1 MGFSAAL
8 RTNDW
13 TAELDGCQI
22 CYPARTFIRKLHG
35 SGTKAEAPEIAALV
49 PSRWIVMMRRAV
61 LAFSTLMA
69 LGQTATAGV
78 PLFGHVSCA
87 VVRFYVAKYSEA
99 AAERWARS
107 HGASNAEIE
116 TARRCVHGAVVQ
128 TASAAATSQVVA
140 PAPAQE
146 SAKQE
151 PAEHDRD
158 QDAPQVVSVQGQRA
172 EPEQV
177 RIDNEPAAH
186 GLVRPEDIQDRSVA
200 PVSPETKDLVP
211 SDRKRTAQR
220 PRYAGAL
227 HRVGRARGTGQMAW
241 LKRLWRDL
249 TRPRQMSMAFLHFRG
264 GRR

>member
-1 MGFSAAL
+1 
-8 RTNDW
+8 
-13 TAELDGCQI
+13 
-22 CYPARTFIRKLHG
+22 
-35 SGTKAEAPEIAALV
+35 
-49 PSRWIVMMRRAV
+49 MRRAIP
-61 LAFSTLMA
+61 AFAILIA
-69 LGQTATAGV
+69 LSQTATAGV
-78 PLFGHVSCA
+78 PSCA
-87 VVRFYVAKYSEA
+87 VVRFYVAKYSEG

-151 PAEHDRD
+151 PAEHDPD
-158 QDAPQVVSVQGQRA
+158 QGALQVVSVQAQRA

-177 RIDNEPAAH
+177 KIDNEPAAH
-186 GLVRPEDIQDRSVA
+186 GFVRAEDIQDRSVA
-200 PVSPETKDLVP
+200 PISTETKDLAP
-211 SDRKRTAQR
+211 SDRKTTAQR
-220 PRYAGAL
+220 PRYGGAL
-227 HRVGRARGTGQMAW
+227 HRPGSARRTGQVAW

>member
-1 MGFSAAL
+1 
-8 RTNDW
+8 
-13 TAELDGCQI
+13 
-22 CYPARTFIRKLHG
+22 
-35 SGTKAEAPEIAALV
+35 
-49 PSRWIVMMRRAV
+49 MRRVV

-69 LGQTATAGV
+69 LSQTATAGV

-107 HGASNAEIE
+107 HGASSAEIE

-128 TASAAATSQVVA
+128 TASSAAPSPALA
-140 PAPAQE
+140 PVPAQE
-146 SAKQE
+146 PAKQA
-151 PAEHDRD
+151 PAEHDPDRD
-158 QDAPQVVSVQGQRA
+158 ALQVASAEGQRA
-172 EPEQV
+172 EPERV
-177 RIDNEPAAH
+177 KLDTDPAAH
-186 GLVRPEDIQDRSVA
+186 GLVPEDIQDRSAA
-200 PVSPETKDLVP
+200 PVSHEIKDLAAP
-211 SDRKRTAQR
+211 ERKTTAQR

-227 HRVGRARGTGQMAW
+227 HRASSARGTGQMAW

>member
-1 MGFSAAL
+1 
-8 RTNDW
+8 
-13 TAELDGCQI
+13 
-22 CYPARTFIRKLHG
+22 
-35 SGTKAEAPEIAALV
+35 
-49 PSRWIVMMRRAV
+49 MMRRAV

-69 LGQTATAGV
+69 LSQTATASV

-128 TASAAATSQVVA
+128 TASSAATS
-140 PAPAQE
+140 PAPAAVPAQE
-146 SAKQE
+146 PAKQE
-151 PAEHDRD
+151 PAEHDPDRD
-158 QDAPQVVSVQGQRA
+158 ALQVTSVQDERA
-172 EPEQV
+172 EPERV
-177 RIDNEPAAH
+177 KLDTDPAAH
-186 GLVRPEDIQDRSVA
+186 GLVRPEDVQDRSAA
-200 PVSPETKDLVP
+200 PVSHETKDLAP
-211 SDRKRTAQR
+211 SERKATAQR

-227 HRVGRARGTGQMAW
+227 HHGRSARGTGQMAW

-249 TRPRQMSMAFLHFRG
+249 TRPHQMSMAFLHFRG